1 MSAKYKNIPAF
12 PKEVRD
18 EILTYTDDKESKVM
32 VNCFDSPTTTKILAG
47 GKGTGKS
54 FAFPCEAVY
63 QLINNPN
70 YNCVIARNLTK
81 DIKRTI
87 KKTLLRFLTFLA
99 FKYGISY
106 LKYFD
111 VFDDRAVFK
120 PTKQEI
126 IFANFQQPNSF
137 AGFDTGNY
145 SFTIYD
151 VFLDEVMQRRTDFSG
166 LTDKEITEFYEEQ
179 KENFNY
185 IKQSTILRHAK
196 KDGDNQPRRVFMS
209 MNLWEED
216 HWVIHDYFNNLMPL
230 GFQNYEALERQHY
243 IFKEDLKKD
252 VSILR
257 LSKFYVPNEDIDDNQ
272 KEYYKKLK
280 LENPN
285 LYAVT
290 VLGEAYKEGTNNL
303 VTPFKDYIFDESG
316 SFINDLFFNPKDI
329 NNQDLILVIDGWDP
343 GLRDMNGFCRIGIT
357 KDYEILV
364 LYVEEID
371 TKQFAN
377 FRRLSTTKFILGK
390 INYLNEIFN
399 FKNSILAIDSKED
412 TIMEVALKEIIDNGW
427 NVNLMKAVKNK
438 NRDFQIDFSILNRM
452 KFIKQCLEKGIIK
465 FAPQTAKLLEYLAKI
480 VIKKDEDYKRDEK
493 INTEIYDLINAFEY
507 ALSVIYHQVIMLNRN
522 EIKKNGNQQTFRSS

>member
-1 MSAKYKNIPAF
+1 MHSKYKNIPVF
-12 PKEVRD
+12 PKEIRD
-18 EILTYTDDKESKVM
+18 QILTYTDDKESKVM
-32 VNCFDSPTTTKILAG
+32 VKCFDSPTGTKILAG

-54 FAFPCEAVY
+54 FAFPCEAVFN
-63 QLINNPN
+63 LINNPN

-99 FKYGISY
+99 FKYNISY

-151 VFLDEVMQRRTDFSG
+151 VFLDEVMQRRTDFIG
-166 LTDKEITEFYEEQ
+166 LTDKEVSEFYEEQ

-196 KDGDNQPRRVFMS
+196 KEGDNQPRRVFMS

-216 HWVIHDYFNNLMPL
+216 HWVIHDYFDEVMPL
-230 GFQNYEALERQHY
+230 GAQNYELLEKQHY
-243 IFKEDLKKD
+243 IFAENLKKD

-257 LSKFYVPNEDIDDNQ
+257 LSKFYVPSEDIDDSQ
-272 KEYYKKLK
+272 KKYYKKLK
-280 LENPN
+280 NENFN
-285 LYAVT
+285 LYLVT
-290 VLGEAYKEGTNNL
+290 VLGEAYKENSNNL
-303 VTPFKDYIFDESG
+303 VAPFKDYIFDETG
-316 SFINDLFFNPKDI
+316 NFISDLFFNPKDI
-329 NNQDLILVIDGWDP
+329 NNKDFIIIIDGWDP
-343 GLRDMNGFCRIGIT
+343 GLRDANGFCRIGIT
-357 KDYEILV
+357 KKYEILV

-377 FRRLSTTKFILGK
+377 FRRLNTTRFILRR

-412 TIMEVALKEIIDNGW
+412 TIIEVALKEIIDNGW
-427 NVNLMKAVKNK
+427 KINLSKAIKNK

-452 KFIKQCLEKGIIK
+452 KFIKQCLEKGIIR
-465 FAPQTAKLLEYLAKI
+465 FAPQTIKLLEYLTKI

-493 INTEIYDLINAFEY
+493 INPEIYDLINAFEY
-507 ALSVIYHQVIMLNRN
+507 ALSLIYHQVIMFHR
-522 EIKKNGNQQTFRSS
+522 EDAKDGNQQVIRPS